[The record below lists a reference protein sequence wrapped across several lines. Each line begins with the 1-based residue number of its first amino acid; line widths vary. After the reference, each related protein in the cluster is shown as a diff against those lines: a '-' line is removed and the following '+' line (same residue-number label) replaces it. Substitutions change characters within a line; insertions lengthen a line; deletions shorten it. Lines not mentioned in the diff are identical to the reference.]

1 MTSSSKPED
10 ACEKKPADAAVPDEY
25 DCYCG
30 LGPTCPHFLRMTD
43 EEKAACSR
51 DKRQYAQAFFKN
63 GM

>member
-1 MTSSSKPED
+1 MTSSIKPED
-10 ACEKKPADAAVPDEY
+10 ACDKKPADDAVPDEY

-30 LGPTCPHFLRMTD
+30 LGPACPHFLRMTD